1 MAGGVG
7 RGMGERRLL
16 NGRMEKAR
24 AMKGIVLAGGVG
36 TRLYPMTKVLS
47 KQLLPV
53 WDKPLIYYPITTL
66 MLAGIRDILLIAT
79 PQHCPLFE
87 ELLGDGSQWGI
98 SIQYAVQQ
106 KPSGLP
112 EAFVIGREF
121 IGDDRVALVL
131 GDNIFFGHGFPDDL
145 AQAARRDRGATIFAY
160 HVRDPERYG
169 VVELGPTGQIIGVE
183 EKPHSPRSPWAITG
197 LYFFDADVAELAAS
211 LRPSPRGETEITDL
225 IGLYWKQDLLQVQL
239 LGRGLA
245 WLDTGTPDAMQA
257 AASFIMAL
265 EERQGLKVACPEEIA
280 FRLGFIDRR
289 QLLKIAE
296 PLKQCAYGRYLESL
310 LR

>member
-1 MAGGVG
+1 
-7 RGMGERRLL
+7 
-16 NGRMEKAR
+16 
-24 AMKGIVLAGGVG
+24 MKGIVLAGGSG

-53 WDKPLIYYPITTL
+53 FDKPLVYYPLTTL

-98 SIQYAVQQ
+98 SIRYAVQP
-106 KPSGLP
+106 KPTGLP

-121 IGDDRVALVL
+121 IGNDRVALVL
-131 GDNIFFGHGFPDDL
+131 GDNIFFGHGFPEQL
-145 AQAARRDRGATIFAY
+145 AYATAQERGATIFAY

-169 VVELGPTGQIIGVE
+169 VVELGKDHRVLSIE
-183 EKPHSPRSPWAITG
+183 EKPRSPRSPWAITG
-197 LYFFDADVAELAAS
+197 LYFFDADVAAAAAS
-211 LRPSPRGETEITDL
+211 LQPSDRGETEITDL
-225 IGLYWKQDLLQVQL
+225 IRLYWQRDALKVQL

-245 WLDTGTPDAMQA
+245 WLDTGTPEAMQA
-257 AASFIMAL
+257 AASFILAL

-280 FRLGFIDRR
+280 LKLGYIDTA
-289 QLLKIAE
+289 QLMAISE
-296 PLKQCAYGRYLESL
+296 PYKSSAYGSYVRALVSTHNG
-310 LR
+310 R

>member
-1 MAGGVG
+1 
-7 RGMGERRLL
+7 
-16 NGRMEKAR
+16 
-24 AMKGIVLAGGVG
+24 MKGIVLAGGVG

-66 MLAGIRDILLIAT
+66 MLAGVRDILLIAT

-98 SIQYAVQQ
+98 SIRYAVQQ
-106 KPSGLP
+106 KPTGLP

-121 IGDDRVALVL
+121 IGKDRVALVL

-145 AQAARRDRGATIFAY
+145 ARAAGQKGGATIFAY
-160 HVRDPERYG
+160 HVKDPERYG
-169 VVELGPTGQIIGVE
+169 VVELGADGRVVSIE
-183 EKPHSPRSPWAITG
+183 EKPSRARSPWAITG
-197 LYFFDADVAELAAS
+197 LYFFDANVADAAAS
-211 LRPSPRGETEITDL
+211 LQPSARGETEITDL
-225 IGLYWKQDLLQVQL
+225 IKLYWQKDELQVQL

-245 WLDTGTPDAMQA
+245 WLDTGTPHALQA
-257 AASFIMAL
+257 AAAFIQAL

-280 FRLGFIDRR
+280 FRLGFIDAA
-289 QLLKIAE
+289 QLLRITDGHRDS
-296 PLKQCAYGRYLESL
+296 AYGRYVREL
-310 LR
+310 LRLPS

>member
-1 MAGGVG
+1 
-7 RGMGERRLL
+7 
-16 NGRMEKAR
+16 
-24 AMKGIVLAGGVG
+24 MKGIVLAGGSG

-79 PQHCPLFE
+79 PEHCPLFE
-87 ELLGDGSQWGI
+87 QLLGDGAQWGI
-98 SIQYAVQQ
+98 SIRYAVQE
-106 KPSGLP
+106 KPNGLP

-121 IGDDRVALVL
+121 IGRERVALVL

-145 AQAARRDRGATIFAY
+145 ARAAAQEQGATIFAY

-169 VVELGPTGQIIGVE
+169 VVELDGDGSVMSIE
-183 EKPHSPRSPWAITG
+183 EKPRAPRSPWAITG
-197 LYFFDADVAELAAS
+197 LYFFDADVADAATS
-211 LRPSPRGETEITDL
+211 LQPSRRGETEITDL
-225 IGLYWKQDLLQVQL
+225 IKWYWQQNRLRVQL

-257 AASFIMAL
+257 AAAFIMAL

-280 FRLGFIDRR
+280 YRLGFIDRD
-289 QLLKIAE
+289 QLATILHQHGVS
-296 PLKQCAYGRYLESL
+296 PYGRYLQSL
-310 LR
+310 LE